1 MNSLFNKNI
10 FYQKVPYRCSINYH
24 WIGCFMNTGSLSY
37 ASEVDNKASE
47 IVENEIHTNKE
58 RISNIDTA
66 VQEKEDNK
74 ANSTIENQNNN
85 PENQKSE
92 LKKRYH

>member
-1 MNSLFNKNI
+1 MINKEIKHGNNFQIEEGGLNIRMKKVNSLFNEKQR
-10 FYQKVPYRCSINYH
+10 YSIRKYH
-24 WIGCFMNTGSLSY
+24 IGAASIIIGSVVFMNTGSLSY

-66 VQEKEDNK
+66 V
-74 ANSTIENQNNN
+74 
-85 PENQKSE
+85 
-92 LKKRYH
+92 